1 MHKLNELSH
10 AEYVID
16 NVTIVDPKAG
26 RSYPGHV
33 GVKDGVIAFVE
44 EGKAAAGGDSAVY
57 DGEGLHLAPGFVDI
71 HVHLREPG
79 QEYKED
85 VSTGS
90 RAAAAGGFTSIA
102 CMPNTKPA
110 IDERSVVEYVITQ
123 ARIAGMAKVHPIA
136 AATMGREGKTLSEYY
151 DLKDAGAVAI
161 SDDGSPI
168 STANMVRRVLEYS
181 SVAGLPLIEHC
192 EDMSATGDGIMNEGF
207 YSTRFGMKGAP
218 AYAETLGLA
227 RDLVILETI
236 PGARLHAA
244 HMSARSSIDQIRWA
258 KQRGLSVTAETAPHY
273 ICLTDADL
281 ETYNTS
287 LKINPPLRSAE
298 DRDVIIEALKDG
310 TLDCIAS
317 DHAPHAAQEKEVEFE
332 AAPPGSVG
340 LETTFALVMTHL
352 VAPGHLS
359 LEKAL
364 ALITHKPADCIG
376 IQAGTLAPGAAA
388 DLALFDPAAQ
398 WTVDASQLHSK
409 SKNSA
414 FHGHALQGR
423 VKYTILDG
431 VQVSPVATGV

>member
-1 MHKLNELSH
+1 MPKLSELSH

-16 NVTIVDPKAG
+16 NVTVVDPKAE

-33 GVKDGVIAFVE
+33 GVKDGAIAFVE
-44 EGKAAAGGDSAVY
+44 EGAAPKGDTPVY
-57 DGEGLHLAPGFVDI
+57 DGGGLHLSPGFVDI

-85 VSTGS
+85 IASGS

-102 CMPNTKPA
+102 CMPNTSPA
-110 IDERSVVEYVITQ
+110 IDERSVVEYIITQ

-136 AATMGREGKTLSEYY
+136 AATMGRKGETLSEYH
-151 DLKDAGAVAI
+151 DLKEAGAVAI
-161 SDDGSPI
+161 SDDGSPVA
-168 STANMVRRVLEYS
+168 TAQMVRRVLEYS
-181 SVAGLPLIEHC
+181 SVAGIPLIEHC
-192 EDMSATGDGIMNEGF
+192 EDMSATGNGIMREGF
-207 YSTRFGMKGAP
+207 YSTRYGMKGVP

-258 KQRGLSVTAETAPHY
+258 KQRGLAVTAETAPHY

-287 LKINPPLRSAE
+287 LKINPPLGSAE
-298 DRDVIIEALKDG
+298 DRDAIIEALKDG

-340 LETTFALVMTHL
+340 LETTFALVVTHL
-352 VAPGHLS
+352 VEPGHLS

-376 IQAGTLAPGAAA
+376 IAAGTLVPGAAA
-388 DLALFDPAAQ
+388 DLALFDPAGE
-398 WTVDASQLHSK
+398 WTVSAKELHSK

-414 FHGHALQGR
+414 FDGHTLRGR

-431 VQVSPVATGV
+431 VLVSPVAAGV